1 MNSDP
6 VLYSEPEIVHCIHQ
20 GITCKNLQNKIYF
33 SAWRLLLSLIG
44 GGGEGEGNP
53 SGLATVYIQI
63 SSENNLRHRW
73 LK

>member
-44 GGGEGEGNP
+44 GGGGG
-53 SGLATVYIQI
+53 GRATPLDWPLYISKFPQKII
-63 SSENNLRHRW
+63 SVIGG
-73 LK
+73 